1 MTFTSDATAA
11 RLVRIERLSSGGY
24 ACVLE
29 GLSRIALSMTEFS
42 PPSLPYHETRI
53 DLLTSTPLPPNS
65 PLINQL
71 QTTATSVVA
80 MLGAVSPLSPLLSRR
95 IRGLIANLS
104 HESAPALVDALMG
117 SIPSSPATG
126 LNFGD
131 KLTILAAVDGESR
144 VKLGIEILS
153 RCGEAMNMKKRIEG
167 KVGDAMTRRQR
178 EFLLLQQL
186 QAIRQ
191 ELEELSKQEGSG
203 IKIVGG
209 TGGKKGSVG
218 GGPAGAGADDDEEG
232 EVDDMAELEKAVKAK
247 KWTGESGKVAKREMK
262 RLKKSPP
269 QGAEH
274 GVIRESRAR
283 LHIHGLVAEMV
294 SRKLP

>member
-1 MTFTSDATAA
+1 MSN
-11 RLVRIERLSSGGY
+11 GGY

-29 GLSRIALSMTEFS
+29 GLSRIALHMDEFS
-42 PPSLPYHETRI
+42 SPSLPFHETQVDI
-53 DLLTSTPLPPNS
+53 LKSTPLPQSS
-65 PLINQL
+65 PLLGQL
-71 QTTATSVVA
+71 QTTATSA
-80 MLGAVSPLSPLLSRR
+80 LATLGAASALSPLLTRR
-95 IRGLIANLS
+95 LRGMLANLS
-104 HESAPALVDALMG
+104 HDSAPALVDALMG
-117 SIPSSPATG
+117 SIALTTSGVSTG
-126 LNFGD
+126 LTLDD
-131 KLTILAAVDGESR
+131 KLAILAAVNGEDR
-144 VKLGIEILS
+144 VKLGIEILT
-153 RCGEAMNMKKRIEG
+153 RCDETIALKKRIEG

-209 TGGKKGSVG
+209 TGRKSGPGAS
-218 GGPAGAGADDDEEG
+218 GPASIGGEDEEEG

-247 KWTGESGKVAKREMK
+247 QWTPESRKVAMRELK

-274 GVIRESRAR
+274 GVIRE
-283 LHIHGLVAEMV
+283 
-294 SRKLP
+294 